1 MSNSSTNKPLEIQQL
16 KEKFAADGLYL
27 SENTLTYLI
36 DHQLVVISYEQH
48 ILFPLKPSDLKEGV
62 HYYLVSGKWVFTE
75 FYHLLRGHV
84 VKTVADIVSMV
95 IRSYPIFLKRL

>member
-27 SENTLTYLI
+27 SENTLTYLL

-62 HYYLVSGKWVFTE
+62 HYYLVSGKCILSGSRSDFK
-75 FYHLLRGHV
+75 FYEI
-84 VKTVADIVSMV
+84 TVC
-95 IRSYPIFLKRL
+95 R